1 MVVNE
6 PAPTLHPSADQIA
19 ALRDLDWTGPIVMLN
34 LLRFHPG
41 GGAAQYGAY
50 GEAAR
55 PYLDRAGAKVRYLGR
70 VAATVIGGEPWDEV
84 ILVEYPS
91 KQAFLGMVADAG
103 YREAARHRT
112 AALADSRLYCTIA
125 GRSS

>member
-1 MVVNE
+1 MVMNNA
-6 PAPTLHPSADQIA
+6 APSLQPRTDQIA
-19 ALRDLDWTGPIVMLN
+19 ALRDLDWAGPIVMLN
-34 LLRFHPG
+34 LLRFQPG
-41 GGAAQYGAY
+41 GGAAEYAAY
-50 GEAAR
+50 GDAAR

-91 KQAFLGMVADAG
+91 KQAFLEMIADPG

-112 AALADSRLYCTIA
+112 AALADSRLYCTLA